1 MANPSLLICG
11 GAAAAVLLLARRR
24 ARAWSRP
31 LRCTFRPATAEDVE
45 SIARCWAEAYPDQG
59 PDLQTLDPSF
69 LAERTGAHMFRSRA
83 RERTADT
90 LVACDSHGA
99 VVGFCVC
106 VGAGDTAEIEQ
117 LFLCARARGT
127 DVAVSLLQRGEELLR
142 ARGSAHAH
150 LYCFPKN
157 EAARSLQTLTLTRTR
172 SRSRTL
178 TLTRSQALRCQ
189 CALRFYERC
198 GWRRR
203 GGVHQ
208 HDVQISGGR
217 TFTLQARVRSRMAR
231 VRVATAVAT
240 TIRTLSV
247 ARAATNPSP
256 SPNQASSRAW
266 RSRCCP
272 PRRGSSCS
280 RAVAASASRR
290 LEP

>member
-1 MANPSLLICG
+1 MRVSLVGIHSMRAAAMANPSLLICG

-45 SIARCWAEAYPDQG
+45 GVAHCWAEAYPDQG
-59 PDLQTLDPSF
+59 PDVQTLEPSF

-106 VGAGDTAEIEQ
+106 VGAGNTAEIEQ
-117 LFLCARARGT
+117 LFLCGRARGT

-142 ARGSAHAH
+142 ARGSSQAH

-157 EAARSLQTLTLTRTR
+157 EAARSLQTLTRTRTRSR

-178 TLTRSQALRCQ
+178 TLTRTPTLRCQ
-189 CALRFYERC
+189 RALRFYERC

-217 TFTLQARVRSRMAR
+217 TFTLQARVRSRVAR
-231 VRVATAVAT
+231 VRVARAVAT
-240 TIRTLSV
+240 T
-247 ARAATNPSP
+247 NPSP
-256 SPNQASSRAW
+256 QRTPSRH
-266 RSRCCP
+266 
-272 PRRGSSCS
+272 
-280 RAVAASASRR
+280 
-290 LEP
+290 